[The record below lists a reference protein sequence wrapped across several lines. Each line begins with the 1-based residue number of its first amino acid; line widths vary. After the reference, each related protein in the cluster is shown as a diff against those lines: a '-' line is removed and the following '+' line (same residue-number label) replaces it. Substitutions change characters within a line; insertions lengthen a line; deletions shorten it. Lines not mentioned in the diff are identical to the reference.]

1 MNELE
6 TIKAPIKEDLRYFET
21 EFKQALNSDVKLIN
35 SISGFLVKNRG
46 KRIRPILTLLCAR
59 LCDTPSKH
67 SYKAAAMMELL
78 HVATLIH
85 DDIVDDAKM
94 RRGKPS
100 IKQVWKNKISVLMG
114 DFILSKALINM
125 VNLKNF
131 DALDLISQTA
141 EKLSAG
147 EIMQI
152 EKSLTRNMPKEVYY
166 DMKNQKTASL
176 IAASCELGA
185 ITTTNDES
193 DRKSTFEYGNN
204 LGMAFQIKDDL
215 FDFLGSENE
224 TGKDSGGDVKKNMI
238 TLPLIFCLENAT
250 RSEKK
255 KLKTLVGSKKKSNSN
270 LREINDLIS
279 ELGGFD
285 YSKNKLQEFSD
296 KAVAAIDGYDDSE
309 IKNSL
314 IKLVEFNVSRLK

>member
-46 KRIRPILTLLCAR
+46 KGIRPILTLLCAR
-59 LCDTPSKH
+59 LCDTPSKY

-166 DMKNQKTASL
+166 DMINQKTASL

-185 ITTTNDES
+185 ITTTNDKS
-193 DRKSTFEYGNN
+193 DRRSTFSGN
-204 LGMAFQIKDDL
+204 
-215 FDFLGSENE
+215 
-224 TGKDSGGDVKKNMI
+224 
-238 TLPLIFCLENAT
+238 
-250 RSEKK
+250 
-255 KLKTLVGSKKKSNSN
+255 
-270 LREINDLIS
+270 
-279 ELGGFD
+279 
-285 YSKNKLQEFSD
+285 
-296 KAVAAIDGYDDSE
+296 
-309 IKNSL
+309 
-314 IKLVEFNVSRLK
+314 

>member
-6 TIKAPIKEDLRYFET
+6 IIKAPIKEDLTYFET

-59 LCDTPSKH
+59 LCDTPSKY

-166 DMKNQKTASL
+166 DMINQKTASL

-185 ITTTNDES
+185 ITTTNDKS

-314 IKLVEFNVSRLK
+314 IRLVEFNVSRLK

>member
-59 LCDTPSKH
+59 LCDTPSKY

-166 DMKNQKTASL
+166 DMINQKTASL

-185 ITTTNDES
+185 ITTTNDKS

-238 TLPLIFCLENAT
+238 TLPLIFCLENST

-255 KLKTLVGSKKKSNSN
+255 KLKALVRSKKKSNSN